1 MKTGDKD
8 LFTIIYTENQQQFLN
23 SKVLFKKDPYLI
35 FFSYLSLKG
44 HVHPNGFARLCFCF
58 EMIRLSNAV
67 F

>member
-35 FFSYLSLKG
+35 FFFLSQFKHPLLTSQAILK
-44 HVHPNGFARLCFCF
+44 HYSP
-58 EMIRLSNAV
+58 
-67 F
+67 